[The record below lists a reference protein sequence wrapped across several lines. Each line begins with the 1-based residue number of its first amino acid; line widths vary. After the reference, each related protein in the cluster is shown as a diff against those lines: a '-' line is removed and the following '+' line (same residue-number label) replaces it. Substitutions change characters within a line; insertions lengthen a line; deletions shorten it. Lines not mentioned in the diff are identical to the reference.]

1 MKLKPTLK
9 VRKRYVVIQ
18 VLLANGTV
26 GDFSLKNII
35 DVLKNTMQDFFGT
48 FTLAKAAPM
57 ILHKTFEKD
66 KQTLIIKINHTFV
79 DQLKASLLFIKEINK
94 VPVIV
99 RSVIVSGTLKKT
111 KSIVVKK
118 IQEKETK

>member
-26 GDFSLKNII
+26 GDFSKNDMIEALK
-35 DVLKNTMQDFFGT
+35 DTMQEFFGT

-57 ILHKTFEKD
+57 ILHKTFERQN
-66 KQTLIIKINHTFV
+66 QTIIIKINHTYV

-111 KSIVVKK
+111 KSFEVKNTKEKVKK
-118 IQEKETK
+118 

>member
-1 MKLKPTLK
+1 MKLRPTLK

-26 GDFSLKNII
+26 GNFSLKDII
-35 DVLKNTMQDFFGT
+35 DVLKNTMQEFFGT

-57 ILHKTFEKD
+57 ILPKTFEKEV
-66 KQTLIIKINHTFV
+66 QTLIIKINHTFV

-94 VPVIV
+94 TAVIV
-99 RSVIVSGTLKKT
+99 RSVTVSGTLKKT
-111 KSIVVKK
+111 KSIVIKK
-118 IQEKETK
+118 IKEN